1 VSLEDGV
8 RAYDLFKNKKD
19 NCIRVAMRPNS
30 PSAARDE
37 RAGADHDRATSR
49 S

>member
-1 VSLEDGV
+1 VPLEDGV

-19 NCIRVAMRPNS
+19 HCIRVAMRPNG
-30 PSAARDE
+30 PAAIHSE
-37 RAGADHDRATSR
+37 RAGGNHDRATSR